1 MGVPAVFGLGV
12 VEMAKS
18 SSPNPAAS
26 AVLTVTRPLRPES
39 GIAPARM
46 VREVKPYQAVSSL
59 EAILSRP
66 DQVPLKLDWNEST
79 VPPSPKVLE
88 AIQAFLG
95 NAHHLNWYP
104 VLNSTNL
111 IERLEKHL
119 GLSGDQ
125 LLITNGS
132 DDALDT
138 ICTTYLDPDD
148 VVLVPSPT
156 YTHFLVFAQTR
167 GAQIQALHGPDPFAS
182 CIDLLVQTA
191 QRVRPRLLYLVNPN
205 NPTGVLYTREEV
217 ATLLAA
223 CPETLVI
230 VDEAYSEFAGC
241 SCIDLLHTYPNLVI
255 TRTFSKAYGIAGL
268 RIGYAMAAPG
278 VIMDLRR
285 VFNPKSVNVLAQI
298 GAMAALEDQSYL
310 RWYLG
315 EVEASKRLLQP
326 FFAARGLPFK
336 LTPANYFLVQ
346 FDQAP
351 WVVKRLQEEGVY
363 VRDRSGM
370 NQLAGWVRFSL
381 GTEEQTRDL
390 LDRIDRVLEV

>member
-1 MGVPAVFGLGV
+1 MAQSSHTHPAGT
-12 VEMAKS
+12 K
-18 SSPNPAAS
+18 
-26 AVLTVTRPLRPES
+26 LTVSRALRPEPA
-39 GIAPARM
+39 IAPART
-46 VREVKPYQAVSSL
+46 VRDVKPYQAVSSL
-59 EAILSRP
+59 EAIDSRP

-138 ICTTYLDPDD
+138 ICTTYLDPGDT
-148 VVLVPSPT
+148 VLVPSPT

-167 GAQIQALHGPDPFAS
+167 GAVIQPHYGPDAFES
-182 CIDLLVQTA
+182 CIEQLVEAAHRT
-191 QRVRPRLLYLVNPN
+191 RPRLLYLVNPN
-205 NPTGVLYTREEV
+205 NPTGVLYTRDEV

-223 CPETLVI
+223 CPGTLVI
-230 VDEAYSEFAGC
+230 VDEAYSEFAGS

-278 VIMDLRR
+278 VILDLRR

-298 GAMAALEDQSYL
+298 GAMAALEDQAYL

-315 EVEASKRLLQP
+315 EVEASKRLLPP
-326 FFAARGLPFK
+326 FFAARGLPFRP
-336 LTPANYFLVQ
+336 TPANYFLVQ

-381 GTEEQTRDL
+381 GTVEQTRDL